1 LLLVLT
7 LEHLSS
13 LLIFGVGLSLLF
25 QKPSLLL
32 VYVLVMA
39 PELCQA
45 LLLVVEM
52 HGLPLVG
59 YKISQVYEIPQS
71 QYSYATYFFT
81 EGT

>member
-32 VYVLVMA
+32 VYVLAMA

-45 LLLVVEM
+45 LLLVVDM
-52 HGLPLVG
+52 DGLPLVG
-59 YKISQVYEIPQS
+59 YKIQVYEILQS
-71 QYSYATYFFT
+71 QYSYTTYFFI
-81 EGT
+81 EGK